1 MAIKQSAQIE
11 GLKAK
16 GVDIVDDAPTIEPVT
31 KGDFKKIADDEAFM
45 HESVVVMLFPTT
57 DANAPP
63 YALINVNGDRTV
75 IRRSEKTV
83 IKRKHLEVLARMKET
98 RWAQA
103 IPDGYV
109 GQIGAESLRGH
120 TALAYPFQ
128 VLEDKNPRGMAWLEH
143 VLAEAA

>member
-1 MAIKQSAQIE
+1 MATKQSIQIE
-11 GLKAK
+11 GLKAR
-16 GVDIVDDAPTIEPVT
+16 GVDVIDDTPTIDPVT
-31 KGDFKKIADDEAFM
+31 QGDFKSVADDEAFM
-45 HESVVVMLFPTT
+45 HENVTVMLFPTT

-63 YALINVNGDRTV
+63 YALINVNGDRVV
-75 IRRSEKTV
+75 IPRSQKV
-83 IKRKHLEVLARMKET
+83 AVKRKHLEVLARMKET

-128 VLEDKNPRGMAWLEH
+128 VLEDKNPRGIGWLEH